1 MTTFIKAEEQNRG
14 LQTYVNLL
22 NQETDALEERNR
34 QLDDNIASFKTLVS
48 LSETDKQRKLQ
59 SMRAQ
64 AEGLRKEI
72 MRANDDCEDVQ
83 GEFSHLQ
90 NKVLRMISLFKK
102 SRFSLAVAS
111 SMSYDENTQFNE
123 NNVIPYLAE
132 LEEYISALITYVAY
146 KRDDPN
152 AAISSVPLDRLPQ
165 KEFNKREIAIDAPV
179 ETQRDASMM
188 EARTEAEEEDMIID
202 PRMLH
207 RRFMDLV
214 EKKQLTIVPGGMAK
228 KDN

>member
-1 MTTFIKAEEQNRG
+1 M
-14 LQTYVNLL
+14 NLL